1 MKILLILFALILT
14 PTIHGMQE
22 RFMEPEA
29 EQQTQQPIEAIQIQ
43 EPVIQQEI
51 APAIEEQAAPR
62 VISTAEAQRIA
73 EQKKK
78 IKTLASFLTSKRLIK
93 KLHVIIM
100 RSAKPSKELLRNF
113 FFYCDFHKDQLV
125 KLKECINEYTLL
137 VQKAI
142 PISARTGFYLL
153 ESPQIKKIM
162 ELTQKGQINEV
173 NSESLLKEAKAVDEQ
188 LAQDDP
194 ILNAQIQD
202 LKKQFELFNNKWESF
217 FVTLAPYIQA
227 HMQLHREE
235 LQKNVESFM
244 ISIVLRNLGPVLGLG
259 IEGYTKI
266 KNIDMQDEL
275 IMKDL
280 LKEIHNSALAN
291 KAELEETIIACAQ
304 ETVTVY
310 GEVFNDVLKEALKRT
325 R

>member
-1 MKILLILFALILT
+1 MKIILMLFALILT
-14 PTIHGMQE
+14 PTIHCMQE

-29 EQQTQQPIEAIQIQ
+29 EQTQQSVEAIQIQ

-51 APAIEEQAAPR
+51 IQGIEQQASPK
-62 VISTAEAQRIA
+62 VISTAQAQKIA
-73 EQKKK
+73 EQQKHIK
-78 IKTLASFLTSKRLIK
+78 ILASFLTSKRLIK
-93 KLHVIIM
+93 KLHVFFK

-137 VQKAI
+137 VQKAV

-162 ELTQKGQINEV
+162 ELAQKGQINEIS
-173 NSESLLKEAKAVDEQ
+173 SETLLNDAKAIDEQ

-217 FVTLAPYIQA
+217 FVTLIPYIQA
-227 HMQLHREE
+227 RMQLHREE
-235 LQKNVESFM
+235 LQKNAESFM
-244 ISIVLRNLGPVLGLG
+244 ISMVLRNLGPALGLG

-266 KNIDMQDEL
+266 KNIDMQDEQV
-275 IMKDL
+275 MKEL

-291 KAELEETIIACAQ
+291 KAELEETIIACAK
-304 ETVTVY
+304 ETVTAY
-310 GEVFNDVLKEALKRT
+310 NEVFNDALKEAMKRT